1 MYVIH
6 IAYII
11 ICNIHIHKYIYKS
24 IYNDLLLDEGV
35 LELELLLED
44 GEVAGGRTQVT
55 GDTAQRVLQHI
66 IMMLVSQYNVD
77 NK

>member
-1 MYVIH
+1 MYVIC
-6 IAYII
+6 I
-11 ICNIHIHKYIYKS
+11 S

-66 IMMLVSQYNVD
+66 IMMLVSQYKVIISTND
-77 NK
+77 TNNKRT